1 MTARQNHVDQ
11 LRLRI
16 PDKIPRVLSS
26 ITLVL
31 LRLLYQTSAQ
41 NVTHQQ
47 LSNAVARTL
56 GATLTVGSPHT
67 PLHSLSLYSRRPA
80 VSAVNRGRRSRGR
93 TWLPWTSPVAVASP
107 ASRHGA
113 QSAHVPRPRRGASLR
128 PRCGHQ
134 ARDTMPPPP
143 RRSDGRL
150 QFTLIICYNLSQ
162 GKLSLTDRPLNWRA
176 VNFRGTRVWCRADS
190 LMAYSN

>member
-113 QSAHVPRPRRGASLR
+113 QSAHVPRPRRGAPPSARGAVTR
-128 PRCGHQ
+128 PETQC
-134 ARDTMPPPP
+134 P
-143 RRSDGRL
+143 RRRAA
-150 QFTLIICYNLSQ
+150 
-162 GKLSLTDRPLNWRA
+162 LTDGFNLL
-176 VNFRGTRVWCRADS
+176 S
-190 LMAYSN
+190 